1 MSPMADLSALVS
13 ARLCHDLVSP
23 LGAIGNGLEL
33 IEMSG
38 TGRNEAE
45 LALVSDSLAN
55 AIGKLK
61 FLRVAFG
68 PADADA
74 RQSFEEADSITAAA
88 FPGRYSVVWTCRAG
102 SMPRPL
108 TKALYLTILC
118 LEKSLP
124 LGGRVHVG
132 VEGDRVTLQ
141 VEGRRT
147 APPAELWAHVLEGAP
162 IAPVGSDSVQFRLLR
177 DCLDTLH
184 GAMEASFGESGATLA
199 LTIPSPAPA

>member
-1 MSPMADLSALVS
+1 MNDLSTLVS

-38 TGRNEAE
+38 SGRNGPE
-45 LALVSDSLAN
+45 LQLVTDSLAN

-68 PADADA
+68 PADAGA
-74 RQSFEEADSITAAA
+74 RQSFEEADGITAAA
-88 FPGRYSVVWTCRAG
+88 FPGRYSVVWLARGG

-108 TKALYLTILC
+108 AKALYLAILC

-124 LGGRVHVG
+124 LGGEVHVD
-132 VEGDRVTLQ
+132 GDDACITLR

-147 APPAELWAHVLEGAP
+147 APPTELWDHVLQGTG
-162 IAPVGSDSVQFRLLR
+162 IGPVGSDSVQFKLLR
-177 DCLDTLH
+177 DCLESL
-184 GAMEASFGESGATLA
+184 GGEIAARFSDSGASLELKVPA
-199 LTIPSPAPA
+199 AAPA

>member
-1 MSPMADLSALVS
+1 MTALNDISALVS

-38 TGRNEAE
+38 GGRNEAE

-68 PADADA
+68 SADSEA

-88 FPGRYSVVWTCRAG
+88 FPGRFSVVWTNRGG
-102 SMPRPL
+102 SMPRSL
-108 TKALYLTILC
+108 AKALYLTILC
-118 LEKSLP
+118 LEKTMP
-124 LGGRVHVG
+124 LGGK
-132 VEGDRVTLQ
+132 VEIGGADEWVTLR

-147 APPAELWAHVLEGAP
+147 TPPAELWAHVLEGAHLGA
-162 IAPVGSDSVQFRLLR
+162 IGSESVQFKLLR
-177 DCLDTLH
+177 DCLDVLDGDMVAT
-184 GAMEASFGESGATLA
+184 FTESGATIELKVPA
-199 LTIPSPAPA
+199 AAPA